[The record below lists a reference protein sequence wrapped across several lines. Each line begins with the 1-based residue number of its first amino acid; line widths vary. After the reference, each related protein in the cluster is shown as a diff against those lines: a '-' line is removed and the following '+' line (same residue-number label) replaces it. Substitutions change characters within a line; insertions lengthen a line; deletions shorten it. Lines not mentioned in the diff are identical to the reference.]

1 LLHDEAIRET
11 LNPATM
17 RLGRLI
23 DPSLL
28 RIFLESSRQVRFAFD
43 LQWRRV
49 LAAEMTLR
57 FGDGLR

>member
-1 LLHDEAIRET
+1 
-11 LNPATM
+11 M

-28 RIFLESSRQVRFAFD
+28 RNFLESSRQACFAFD

-57 FGDGLR
+57 FGEVARWQ